1 MCNSVEASAAD
12 REPYRK
18 DNRHL
23 FKCKARCCSFCSYCS
38 RAFSKERNKSRDS
51 KLSLQE
57 RYIKTCEKCF
67 LCHSIVL
74 CKSCLK
80 CSKCCHKSA
89 CRGQTSKVLEKL
101 VRSGCRTENG
111 SNLERGLHPPLSDPA
126 ELVKDSHSHKLLW
139 QSSQKPQ
146 TVRGITSAYGQKCHR
161 TSSQKGLTR
170 FLQPT
175 IFSPKTGKQ
184 VETDLRPKQSE
195 FFPQDRKIQDGDT
208 GNHQNISPKGRMG
221 NLCRLQGRLLPH
233 SNTGTVQDVSQISYP
248 GAGLPVQSTAVRSVN
263 GSHGIHY
270 YSKGGEADGH
280 SQRYKDPPVPRRLV
294 GESHIPPGLSPAY
307 TGPNKNVPTSR
318 LAGECRKV
326 GAETQADFQLR
337 RLPIRPPVRSGSTD
351 TGPVAKPSGQNTGSD
366 LPTGLFGKEIYVPD
380 RATDS
385 HRKTSSP
392 GQTTHEAHSMA
403 SQKQLENTGILGKTD
418 PSTQIATSSFAMVA
432 ERRQCPHRPTIT
444 PYATCSANLY
454 RCIKRR
460 VGCSL
465 KRVHCQRN
473 LVTAGKQTAYK
484 LLGTKSSLSGS
495 KRVPKAMHGQNGS
508 GSNRQHHSSGL
519 HQQGGRHEVEPT
531 LCPTLENLDLV
542 YRETSDSEGPTHSR
556 PPKCSGR
563 QAVQIG
569 TDYSNRM
576 VPPSRGFSNPVQQV
590 ALASDLFATRFN
602 NKVPLFVSPVPDPMA
617 TAVDALSLSWEDLD
631 AYAFPPT
638 AILGKVVEKLQDS
651 PYRRLIIIAP
661 GWPNM
666 TWFWDLV
673 EMSSQVPL
681 LLPQLPNLLTQPF
694 NQTPHRSLTNLN
706 LHAWLLE
713 PQLSRSRVCLRRWQQ
728 ELRLLKED
736 QPDPSM

>member
-12 REPYRK
+12 REPYRR

-51 KLSLQE
+51 RLSLQE

-101 VRSGCRTENG
+101 VRSGCRTESG

-146 TVRGITSAYGQKCHR
+146 TVRGITSAYGQQCHR
-161 TSSQKGLTR
+161 TGPQKGLTR

-175 IFSPKTGKQ
+175 IFSPEARKQ

-195 FFPQDRKIQDGDT
+195 FFPQTEKFEMETPETIRTSLQKGEWVTSVDFKDAYFHIPIQERSRKYLRFHIQGQT
-208 GNHQNISPKGRMG
+208 YQFKA
-221 NLCRLQGRLLPH
+221 LPF
-233 SNTGTVQDVSQISYP
+233 
-248 GAGLPVQSTAVRSVN
+248 GLSTAPMEFTIITKGVKLMAIHNGIRIHQYLDNWLVR
-263 GSHGIHY
+263 
-270 YSKGGEADGH
+270 
-280 SQRYKDPPVPRRLV
+280 
-294 GESHIPPGLSPAY
+294 GLSPAY
-307 TGPNKNVPTSR
+307 TDPTKNVPTSR

-337 RLPIRPPVRSGSTD
+337 RLPIPPPVRSGSTD

-366 LPTGLFGKEIYVPD
+366 LPTGLFGKGIYVPD

-385 HRKTSSP
+385 HRKTGSP

-403 SQKQLENTGILGKTD
+403 SQKQLENTGIPGKMD

-432 ERRQCPHRPTIT
+432 ERRQRPHQPAIT

-454 RCIKRR
+454 RRIKRR
-460 VGCSL
+460 VGHSL

-473 LVTAGKQTAYK
+473 LVTTGKQTAYK

-495 KRVPKAMHGQNGS
+495 KRIPKAMHGQNGS
-508 GSNRQHHSSGL
+508 
-519 HQQGGRHEVEPT
+519 
-531 LCPTLENLDLV
+531 
-542 YRETSDSEGPTHSR
+542 
-556 PPKCSGR
+556 
-563 QAVQIG
+563 
-569 TDYSNRM
+569 YSN
-576 VPPSRGFSNPVQQV
+576 
-590 ALASDLFATRFN
+590 
-602 NKVPLFVSPVPDPMA
+602 
-617 TAVDALSLSWEDLD
+617 
-631 AYAFPPT
+631 
-638 AILGKVVEKLQDS
+638 
-651 PYRRLIIIAP
+651 
-661 GWPNM
+661 
-666 TWFWDLV
+666 
-673 EMSSQVPL
+673 
-681 LLPQLPNLLTQPF
+681 
-694 NQTPHRSLTNLN
+694 
-706 LHAWLLE
+706 
-713 PQLSRSRVCLRRWQQ
+713 
-728 ELRLLKED
+728 
-736 QPDPSM
+736 